1 MNEYLTFFPSDGF
14 IDIEVNFVKSA
25 ARIAKRRAS
34 TSDITRLLELIELNE
49 QPCMTFDEY
58 QGTITE
64 ITIDP
69 ILKQLRLTVQL

>member
-1 MNEYLTFFPSDGF
+1 MNEYLTFFPDAGT
-14 IDIEVNFVKSA
+14 IDIEVNFVKSS
-25 ARIAKRRAS
+25 ARITKRRAS
-34 TSDITRLLELIELNE
+34 LSDITRLLELLESNE

-64 ITIDP
+64 IAINP

>member
-1 MNEYLTFFPSDGF
+1 MNEYLTFFLDDGPF
-14 IDIEVNFVKSA
+14 DIEVNFVKSS
-25 ARIAKRRAS
+25 ARIAKRSAS
-34 TSDITRLLELIELNE
+34 LLDITRLLELLESNE
-49 QPCMTFDEY
+49 QPWMTFDEY